1 MPAEDTHLSGV
12 LLSLFHYVFY
22 SFHLYFFSSFS
33 LPILTFIIYF
43 LSLPF
48 VTYFSLSLFFLP
60 SLFFFPLL
68 FLPFFLTSHSY
79 LHYLFPISSFRNI
92 FFSFSFLPTFVI
104 LLSYHI
110 LIYLSS
116 LYFSFLSYFFFLS
129 PFHVTSDSKTYNILC
144 NKVKIKQSHY
154 TPEQALKVPGS

>member
-1 MPAEDTHLSGV
+1 MSAEDTHLSGV
-12 LLSLFHYVFY
+12 LLSLFHSVFY

-92 FFSFSFLPTFVI
+92 FFSFSFLPAFII
-104 LLSYHI
+104 LLSSSI
-110 LIYLSS
+110 SS
-116 LYFSFLSYFFFLS
+116 LLSHFPFLPSLFISYLLLS
-129 PFHVTSDSKTYNILC
+129 
-144 NKVKIKQSHY
+144 
-154 TPEQALKVPGS
+154 